1 MASYH
6 SESVISRY
14 EVRALFRMLLEDELR
29 LIAVDDKPD
38 RVRGVATVES
48 SSSSSGDS
56 DFRFRGVKVPVE
68 EALDRCLFSRKA
80 RISWSRIDWYSSFCS
95 FVTGA

>member
-14 EVRALFRMLLEDELR
+14 EVRGLFLILLEDELR
-29 LIAVDDKPD
+29 LMAVDDKPD
-38 RVRGVATVES
+38 RVTGVATVDS

-56 DFRFRGVKVPVE
+56 DLRFRGVKVPVE
-68 EALDRCLFSRKA
+68 EALERCLFSRKE
-80 RISWSRIDWYSSFCS
+80 RISWSRMDW
-95 FVTGA
+95 